1 MAKVSKILQLME
13 TGNAAKFKNK
23 SLDEIDIDMET
34 IVEAENVRE
43 NVENLEDGDEGNIH
57 I

>member
-1 MAKVSKILQLME
+1 ME
-13 TGNAAKFKNK
+13 TGNAAQFKNK

-34 IVEAENVRE
+34 IVEAENV
-43 NVENLEDGDEGNIH
+43 ENLEGCDEGNIH